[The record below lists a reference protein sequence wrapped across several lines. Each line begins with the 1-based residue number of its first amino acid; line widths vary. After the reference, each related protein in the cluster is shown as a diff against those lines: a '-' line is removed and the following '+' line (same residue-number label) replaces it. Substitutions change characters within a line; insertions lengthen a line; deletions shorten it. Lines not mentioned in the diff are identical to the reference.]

1 MLFLCVCFCL
11 QKELGSRVGVVQYS
25 HDGTQE
31 LVSMEDPKI
40 TTVAQLKRSDQI
52 RIKSPK
58 YSSYLISVD

>member
-1 MLFLCVCFCL
+1 M
-11 QKELGSRVGVVQYS
+11 GVVQYS

-40 TTVAQLKRSDQI
+40 TTGAQLKRSDQI
-52 RIKSPK
+52 RVKSPK